1 VTVAVLMRNTV
12 VAAGRLR
19 EQYREQMTGHL

>member
-1 VTVAVLMRNTV
+1 VLMRNTV